1 MGGNQLAAVSDI
13 RNRRRNM
20 VNDSITGKRALVTG
34 ASRGIGRSTALALA
48 QAGVDVAL
56 VARGSE
62 ELGQVAAEIAALGR
76 KAAIITCDVTDATQ
90 VQRMVDDARAQLG
103 GIDILVNNAGSA
115 QSAKFL
121 GHPDELWHR
130 MLAMNLTSV
139 YYVTKAVAPEM
150 VAQHWGRII
159 TVASVAGKVGSRYT
173 AAYTAS
179 KHGVL
184 GLMKGVAL
192 ELATT
197 GVTVNAVCPGYVD
210 TPMTDAAVA
219 NMISRTSMSEAEAR
233 AFLASTSPQQRLVT
247 PEEVA
252 RVVVFL
258 AQEGSGGITGQAI
271 NVDGGSVMG

>member
-1 MGGNQLAAVSDI
+1 MADE
-13 RNRRRNM
+13 
-20 VNDSITGKRALVTG
+20 SITGKKALVTG

-48 QAGVDVAL
+48 LAGVDVAL
-56 VARGSE
+56 AARGAD
-62 ELGQVAAEIAALGR
+62 ELESVAAEITTLGR
-76 KAAIITCDVTDATQ
+76 KAVVIPCDVTDAAQ
-90 VQRMVDDARAQLG
+90 VKLMAESARSQLG
-103 GIDILVNNAGSA
+103 SIDILVNNAGSA

-130 MLAMNLTSV
+130 LLAMNLTSV
-139 YYVTKAVAPEM
+139 YYVTKAVADEM
-150 VAQHWGRII
+150 VAQRWGRII
-159 TVASVAGKVGSRYT
+159 TVASIAGKIGSRYT

-184 GLMKGVAL
+184 GLMKAVAL

-197 GVTVNAVCPGYVD
+197 GVTVNSVCPGYVD

-219 NMISRTSMSEAEAR
+219 NIIARTGMSEQEAR
-233 AFLASTSPQQRLVT
+233 AYLASTSPQKRLVT

-271 NVDGGSVMG
+271 NVDGGAVMG

>member
-1 MGGNQLAAVSDI
+1 MAT
-13 RNRRRNM
+13 
-20 VNDSITGKRALVTG
+20 DSMASKRALVTG

-56 VARGSE
+56 AARGTD
-62 ELGQVAAEIAALGR
+62 ELDQVAAEITAMGR
-76 KAAIITCDVTDATQ
+76 KAAVISCDVTDAAQ
-90 VQRMVDDARAQLG
+90 VQRMVETTHAELG

-121 GHPDELWHR
+121 GHPDELWQR

-150 VAQHWGRII
+150 VARHWGRII

-184 GLMKGVAL
+184 GLMKVVAL

-197 GVTVNAVCPGYVD
+197 GVTANAVCPGYVD

-219 NMISRTSMSEAEAR
+219 NIVARTGMSEEDAR
-233 AFLASTSPQQRLVT
+233 ANLASTSPQQRLVT

-252 RVVVFL
+252 RVVLFL

-271 NVDGGSVMG
+271 NIDGGSVMG

>member
-1 MGGNQLAAVSDI
+1 MGGNWLAAASDI
-13 RNRRRNM
+13 RNRRRDM
-20 VNDSITGKRALVTG
+20 ADDSITGKRALITG

-48 QAGVDVAL
+48 LAGVDVAL
-56 VARGSE
+56 AARGSE
-62 ELGQVAAEIAALGR
+62 ELGQVAAEITALGR
-76 KAAIITCDVTDATQ
+76 TAVVIPCDVTDVAQ

-121 GHPDELWHR
+121 SHPDELWHR

-219 NMISRTSMSEAEAR
+219 NMISRTGMSKAEAR
-233 AFLASTSPQQRLVT
+233 AYLASTSPQQRLVT

>member
-1 MGGNQLAAVSDI
+1 MAD
-13 RNRRRNM
+13 
-20 VNDSITGKRALVTG
+20 DSITGKRALVTG

-56 VARGSE
+56 AARGAE

-76 KAAIITCDVTDATQ
+76 KTAVIPCDVTDASQ
-90 VQRMVDDARAQLG
+90 VQRMIDDARAQLG

-121 GHPDELWHR
+121 SHPDELWHR

-219 NMISRTSMSEAEAR
+219 NMISRTGMSEAEAR
-233 AFLASTSPQQRLVT
+233 AFLASASPQQRLVT

>member
-1 MGGNQLAAVSDI
+1 MAD
-13 RNRRRNM
+13 
-20 VNDSITGKRALVTG
+20 DSIAGKRALITG

-56 VARGSE
+56 AARGTDDLE
-62 ELGQVAAEIAALGR
+62 TVAAEIRALGR
-76 KAAIITCDVTDATQ
+76 NAAVISCDVADGAQ
-90 VQRMVDDARAQLG
+90 VQQMVEAARSQLG

-115 QSAKFL
+115 LSAKFL
-121 GHPDELWHR
+121 DHPDELWHR
-130 MLAMNLTSV
+130 LLALNLTGV

-150 VAQHWGRII
+150 VAQKWGRII

-184 GLMKGVAL
+184 GLMKAVAL

-197 GVTVNAVCPGYVD
+197 GVTVNSVCPGYVD
-210 TPMTDAAVA
+210 TPMTDAAIA
-219 NMISRTSMSEAEAR
+219 NMVARTGMSEADAR
-233 AFLASTSPQQRLVT
+233 AYLAGTNPQHRLIT

-258 AQEGSGGITGQAI
+258 AQLGSGGITGQAI
-271 NVDGGSVMG
+271 NVDGGSVMW

>member
-1 MGGNQLAAVSDI
+1 A
-13 RNRRRNM
+13 
-20 VNDSITGKRALVTG
+20 
-34 ASRGIGRSTALALA
+34 
-48 QAGVDVAL
+48 
-56 VARGSE
+56 
-62 ELGQVAAEIAALGR
+62 
-76 KAAIITCDVTDATQ
+76 Q

-121 GHPDELWHR
+121 SHPDELWKR

-219 NMISRTSMSEAEAR
+219 NMISRTGMSKAEAR
-233 AFLASTSPQQRLVT
+233 AYLASTSPQQRL
-247 PEEVA
+247 
-252 RVVVFL
+252 
-258 AQEGSGGITGQAI
+258 
-271 NVDGGSVMG
+271 

>member
-1 MGGNQLAAVSDI
+1 MAD
-13 RNRRRNM
+13 
-20 VNDSITGKRALVTG
+20 DSITGRRALVTG

-48 QAGVDVAL
+48 QAGVDLAL
-56 VARGSE
+56 AARGAD
-62 ELGQVAAEIAALGR
+62 ELGQVAAEVSALGR
-76 KAAIITCDVTDATQ
+76 KAFAIPCDVTDAAQ
-90 VQRMVDDARAQLG
+90 VASMVDSARTQLG

-115 QSAKFL
+115 LSAKFL
-121 GHPDELWHR
+121 GHPDDLWHR

-139 YYVTKAVAPEM
+139 YYVTKAVADDM
-150 VAQHWGRII
+150 VKQQWGRII
-159 TVASVAGKVGSRYT
+159 TIASVAGKVGSRYT

-184 GLMKGVAL
+184 GLMKAVAL

-197 GVTVNAVCPGYVD
+197 GVTVNSVCPGYVD

-219 NMISRTSMSEAEAR
+219 NMIKRTGMSEAEAR
-233 AFLASTSPQQRLVT
+233 AYLTKTSPQQRLVT

-271 NVDGGSVMG
+271 NVDGGSVMW

>member
-13 RNRRRNM
+13 RNRRCDM
-20 VNDSITGKRALVTG
+20 VDDSITGKRALVTG

-62 ELGQVAAEIAALGR
+62 ELGQVAAEITALGR
-76 KAAIITCDVTDATQ
+76 KAVVIPCDVTDAAQ

-258 AQEGSGGITGQAI
+258 AREGSGGITGQAI